1 MTLQQSSE
9 IILNQ
14 LSELLEKMNPV
25 QYQSPVD
32 SLSGSSIGSH
42 VRHIL
47 EFYECLVKGVENG
60 TVDYDSRSRIRLLET
75 DVEFALTVL
84 KKIIGTINSIQSD
97 LKLNLKV
104 DLSTGENPVT
114 IHTTFNRELVYNIE
128 HAIHHMAIIK
138 IGVSLAYP
146 ALELDKNFGVAYS
159 TIKYKTQ
166 LCAQ

>member
-9 IILNQ
+9 MILSQ
-14 LSELLEKMNPV
+14 LSELLEKMNPA
-25 QYQSPVD
+25 QYKSPVE

-47 EFYECLVKGVENG
+47 EFYECLVRGLEDCA
-60 TVDYDSRSRIRLLET
+60 VDYDSRSRTLLLET

-84 KKIIGTINSIQSD
+84 KKIIKTINSVHSD
-97 LKLNLKV
+97 HKLKLKV
-104 DLSTGENPVT
+104 DLSTGNNPVT

-146 ALELDKNFGVAYS
+146 ALHLDKYFGIAYS